1 MYSCLQTQHLDH
13 NSFSRSVQSIL
24 ARYALRK
31 SFPVVREPAQ
41 TQLQVLNTQ
50 TPCTAETSISG
61 LAQTVLS
68 MCGVMDGCLRTA
80 TVAKCQVKRPAMA
93 ILGRYF
99 AIGGARQANREIM
112 RGLPLRST
120 RGGEVPIGG

>member
-1 MYSCLQTQHLDH
+1 MYRCLQTQHLDH
-13 NSFSRSVQSIL
+13 NPFSRPVQSIL
-24 ARYALRK
+24 ARYARRK
-31 SFPVVREPAQ
+31 SFPVVKEPAP
-41 TQLQVLNTQ
+41 TQLQVLNMRTLY
-50 TPCTAETSISG
+50 TEETSLSG

-68 MCGVMDGCLRTA
+68 MCGVMIGCLSTD
-80 TVAKCQVKRPAMA
+80 VALGRVKRPAMA

-120 RGGEVPIGG
+120 RGGEVRIGG